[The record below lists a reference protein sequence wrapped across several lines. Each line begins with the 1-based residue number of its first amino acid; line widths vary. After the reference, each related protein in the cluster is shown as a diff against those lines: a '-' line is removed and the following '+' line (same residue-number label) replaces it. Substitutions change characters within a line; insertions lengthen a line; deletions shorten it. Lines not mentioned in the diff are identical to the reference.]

1 MLPLPLRCHPTLPQ
15 AGRSGFRCSSGAL
28 AGHVA
33 AIGGEGEGEV
43 EFFRDA
49 GGEGGVPRDFPLKYS
64 GPEELKHLELVI
76 ALRGMVA

>member
-1 MLPLPLRCHPTLPQ
+1 
-15 AGRSGFRCSSGAL
+15 L

-49 GGEGGVPRDFPLKYS
+49 GGEGGVPRGFVVKYTGS
-64 GPEELKHLELVI
+64 EGLKHLDLVI
-76 ALRGMVA
+76 PLRGMVA